1 MEDKTV
7 KRKRKTK
14 KERNFEQVKV
24 IKVDPN
30 SLEWKEKIQNLEKRC
45 KENQGIHEVNLKNSV
60 KNIKK
65 K

>member
-24 IKVDPN
+24 IKVDHN
-30 SLEWKEKIQNLEKRC
+30 SSEWKEKIQNLEKKCREFSD
-45 KENQGIHEVNLKNSV
+45 KRKYI
-60 KNIKK
+60 
-65 K
+65 